1 MSGPI
6 NVAAPEAKSVEG
18 GESDLAG
25 RLIGSYLT
33 AGVKLA
39 DPRVFIARE
48 TVCPYSC
55 SFSSSACPFRCAPLS
70 LRGRE
75 VQS

>member
-1 MSGPI
+1 MSSPL
-6 NVAAPEAKSVEG
+6 NAPAPGTTEGEAT
-18 GESDLAG
+18 DLAG
-25 RLIGSYLT
+25 RPIGSYLT
-33 AGVKLA
+33 VDVKLA

-55 SFSSSACPFRCAPLS
+55 SFSSSACPFRCAPVS
-70 LRGRE
+70 LRDSE